1 MKLTSKLIKQL
12 NGKPIR
18 LTSEYSNGRLLSV
31 NYTGELSLQDSDLT
45 KKYDQFWKLIPNKK
59 GFLISSKVAN
69 FTIRYDPSG
78 NDVKVAT
85 QAKDDNCSWK
95 VGVGGE
101 FYQPNPDGGERYLWV
116 ADRKIYS
123 TFDGYLA
130 EKWTPLDI
138 GDTLPGIYTEKYG
151 KSSKSLTVAILV
163 IIAFLVLYLIW
174 NRSDKSKE

>member
-18 LTSEYSNGRLLSV
+18 LTSEYANGKLLSV
-31 NYTGELSLQDSDLT
+31 NHAGELSLQESYLT
-45 KKYDQFWKLIPNKK
+45 KEYDQFWKLIPDKK
-59 GFLISSKVAN
+59 GFLISSKVDN

-85 QAKDDNCSWK
+85 QTKDDNCSWK
-95 VGVGGE
+95 VGAGGE

-116 ADRKIYS
+116 ADGKLYP

-130 EKWTPLDI
+130 ENWTPLDV
-138 GDTLPGIYTEKYG
+138 GDALPGICTEKHG
-151 KSSKSLTVAILV
+151 RPSNSLMVVVLV
-163 IIAFLVLYLIW
+163 VIAFLILYLVR
-174 NRSDKSKE
+174 NKSR